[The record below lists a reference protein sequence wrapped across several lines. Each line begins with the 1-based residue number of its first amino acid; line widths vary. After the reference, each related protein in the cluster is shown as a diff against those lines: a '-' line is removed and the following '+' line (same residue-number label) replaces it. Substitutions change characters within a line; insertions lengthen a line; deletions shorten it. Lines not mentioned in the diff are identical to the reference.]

1 VRGEPRGVQGTKPGL
16 FGLRQD
22 DSRYE
27 EIVAGAVETRMGG
40 KLWGCLWGTDI
51 LALVHCESQG

>member
-1 VRGEPRGVQGTKPGL
+1 MRATPRGVQGTEPGL
-16 FGLRQD
+16 FVLRQD

-27 EIVAGAVETRMGG
+27 EIVAGVVETRMGG

-51 LALVHCESQG
+51 PALVRGESQG